1 MNITDDIKELRER
14 GFIRINLPG
23 ETDQYEIRVDL
34 LGDDEPAITL
44 DAVELLIEGRL
55 RALGRVIELRDQ
67 LARTDMTTW
76 LDGGAAAEALTAA
89 LEDDE

>member
-1 MNITDDIKELRER
+1 MNITNDIKELRER

-44 DAVELLIEGRL
+44 DAVELLVEGRL
-55 RALGRVIELRDQ
+55 RTLAHRMDCLRDMIDTARALGI
-67 LARTDMTTW
+67 
-76 LDGGAAAEALTAA
+76 TAVTVDA
-89 LEDDE
+89 VADAVGDR

>member
-1 MNITDDIKELRER
+1 MNITNDIKELRER

-55 RALGRVIELRDQ
+55 RPLAHRMDCLRDMIDTARALGI
-67 LARTDMTTW
+67 
-76 LDGGAAAEALTAA
+76 TAVTVDA
-89 LEDDE
+89 VADAVGDR